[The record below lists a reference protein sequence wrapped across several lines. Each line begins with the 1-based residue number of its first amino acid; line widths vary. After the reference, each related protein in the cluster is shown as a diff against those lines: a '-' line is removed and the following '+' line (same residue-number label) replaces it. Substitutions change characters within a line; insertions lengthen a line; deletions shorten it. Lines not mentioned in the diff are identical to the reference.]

1 LPDAPV
7 GFGKDTSGREV
18 KHSIREHEM
27 KAIFLI
33 SSLLL
38 SAIEQGINFFFPEAI
53 PAIAPL
59 IFTAFAIG
67 VCVYVFFDSLAD

>member
-1 LPDAPV
+1 
-7 GFGKDTSGREV
+7 
-18 KHSIREHEM
+18 M